1 MTDET
6 QTPEPE
12 AQKPRKLTV
21 EEKRQMK
28 STKARCITESVPLP

>member
-6 QTPEPE
+6 QTPEAP
-12 AQKPRKLTV
+12 KPRKLTV